1 MYLRGNTSR
10 KHMNEEAKRKLEEEL
25 MEAARLM
32 EEVNN
37 DPALKDVVAPADM
50 HDNVFSVIRAKE
62 AGYVRDELSEEE
74 KELIQLGKVYK
85 RKRKN
90 RKYFLL
96 VAVMVLAMAFGITS
110 MGGPQKLCEK
120 VSWMLA
126 GRKQTN
132 VDSESDNVVPQTDI
146 SEEEVYEQIEDKYGF
161 YPVRINYRPEG
172 VELQEASI
180 GDEIQGINLI
190 YTKQENVVIAYMI
203 RPNYLESSVGKDN
216 EDELLEE
223 FQLETDNTI
232 IYLKKYQVED
242 ASIRWTAEFSYGEVN
257 YFMSLN
263 DVEKDEVIKIMENL
277 YFF

>member
-96 VAVMVLAMAFGITS
+96 AAVMVLAMAFGITS

-161 YPVRINYRPEG
+161 YPVKLNYLPEG
-172 VELQEASI
+172 IEFQEAI
-180 GDEIQGINLI
+180 FYDEMQ
-190 YTKQENVVIAYMI
+190 KVDIAYGIEDKLNIWYVI
-203 RPNYLESSVGKDN
+203 RPNYLESSVGNDI

-223 FQLETDNTI
+223 FQIDVDKAI
-232 IYLKKYQVED
+232 VYMKKYQVEED
-242 ASIRWTAEFSYGEVN
+242 YIRWSAEFSYGEVN
-257 YFMSLN
+257 YFIWFNNMEKN
-263 DVEKDEVIKIMENL
+263 EVEKIIDNL

>member
-96 VAVMVLAMAFGITS
+96 AAVMVLAMAFGITS

-161 YPVRINYRPEG
+161 YPVKLDYLPEG
-172 VELQEASI
+172 VEFQEATFY
-180 GDEIQGINLI
+180 DEMQ
-190 YTKQENVVIAYMI
+190 KVDIAYGIEDELNIWYVI

-223 FQLETDNTI
+223 YQIDAEKTI
-232 IYLKKYQVED
+232 IYMKQYQVEEN
-242 ASIRWTAEFSYGEVN
+242 SIRWSAEFSYGEVN
-257 YFMSLN
+257 YFISFN
-263 DVEKDEVIKIMENL
+263 NIKKNEVEKIIDNL

>member
-10 KHMNEEAKRKLEEEL
+10 KHMNEEAKSKLEEEL

-96 VAVMVLAMAFGITS
+96 AAVMVLAMAFGITS

-172 VELQEASI
+172 VEFQEVAFY
-180 GDEIQGINLI
+180 DEM
-190 YTKQENVVIAYMI
+190 QEVDIVYGGNNSAVIWYVV
-203 RPNYLESSVGKDN
+203 RPNYLESSIGKDI

-223 FQLETDNTI
+223 FQIDVEKVI
-232 IYLKKYQVED
+232 VYMKKYQVEED
-242 ASIRWTAEFSYGEVN
+242 YVRWSAEFSYGEVN
-257 YFMSLN
+257 YFIWFNNMEKIE
-263 DVEKDEVIKIMENL
+263 VEKVINNL

>member
-96 VAVMVLAMAFGITS
+96 AAVMVLAMAFGITS

-146 SEEEVYEQIEDKYGF
+146 SEEEVYGQIEEDYGF
-161 YPVRINYRPEG
+161 LPVRMTYLPEG
-172 VELQEASI
+172 VEFQEASM
-180 GDEIQGINLI
+180 GDDIHEID
-190 YTKQENVVIAYMI
+190 IAYGCEDTIMIWYTI
-203 RPNYLESSVGKDN
+203 RPNYRDSSWGKDI
-216 EDELLEE
+216 EDELVEEYEIELEKTQVKVSE
-223 FQLETDNTI
+223 
-232 IYLKKYQVED
+232 YRVED
-242 ASIRWTAEFSYGEVN
+242 GTMRWLVCFDYQEVN
-257 YFMSLN
+257 YSITMN
-263 DVEKDEVIKIMENL
+263 DMIKEEVDKIINNL

>member
-1 MYLRGNTSR
+1 
-10 KHMNEEAKRKLEEEL
+10 MNEEAKRKLEEEL

-161 YPVRINYRPEG
+161 LPVKIDYLPEG
-172 VELQEASI
+172 IEFQEASM
-180 GDEIQGINLI
+180 GDEIQGINII
-190 YTKQENVVIAYMI
+190 YTRGKDVAIPYVI
-203 RPNYLESSVGKDN
+203 RPNYLESSWSKDV
-216 EDELLEE
+216 EDELIEEYMLEIE
-223 FQLETDNTI
+223 KTQVNI
-232 IYLKKYQVED
+232 SKYKVED
-242 ASIRWTAEFSYGEVN
+242 GTIRWLVCFDYQEVN
-257 YFMSLN
+257 YSMIVN
-263 DVEKDEVIKIMENL
+263 NMTKEEVNNIINNL
-277 YFF
+277 YFY

>member
-96 VAVMVLAMAFGITS
+96 AAVMVLAMAFGITS

-146 SEEEVYEQIEDKYGF
+146 SEEEVYGQIEEDYGF
-161 YPVRINYRPEG
+161 LPVRMTYLPEG
-172 VELQEASI
+172 VEFQEATFY
-180 GDEIQGINLI
+180 DEM
-190 YTKQENVVIAYMI
+190 QEIDIVYGENNDAVIWYAI
-203 RPNYLESSVGKDN
+203 RPNYLESSIGKDI

-223 FQLETDNTI
+223 YQIDVDKVIVYMKE
-232 IYLKKYQVED
+232 YQVEED
-242 ASIRWTAEFSYGEVN
+242 YIRWSAEFSYGEVN
-257 YFMSLN
+257 YFIWFNNMEKN
-263 DVEKDEVIKIMENL
+263 EVEKIIDNL